1 MINNSIFFKGFHR
14 NPNGDSEIFVGEE
27 KVRGNWVSG
36 YPVKSW
42 PSNPENRGTCKIFSG
57 IVDFGHNGAGVDVIE
72 ETISA
77 YIGIKDRDGQHI
89 FVNDCVEGT
98 FITEFETA
106 SGSSIRSGYF
116 DGKVVL
122 KNGTYGVEGTDSTDD
137 DYFIPFN
144 WIQSCDIKAK
154 GSSFSIEPNDIDAYD
169 MPLEDVI
176 KSLDLCHRNAE
187 DVHNCPICPFGK
199 FGGACQDLLAEA
211 TIRILRENV
220 NRIAETK

>member
-1 MINNSIFFKGFHR
+1 MINNSIFFKGFHK
-14 NPNGDSEIFVGEE
+14 NPNGPSEIFVGEA
-27 KVRGNWVSG
+27 KVSGNWVTG

-42 PSNPENRGTCKIFSG
+42 PDNPENRGTCKIFSG
-57 IVDFGHNGAGVDVIE
+57 IVEFNAKGAGVDVIE

-77 YIGIKDRDGQHI
+77 YIGIKDKDGQHI

-98 FITEFETA
+98 YDTE
-106 SGSSIRSGYF
+106 ICSGYF

-137 DYFIPFN
+137 EYFIPFS
-144 WIQSCDIKAK
+144 WIESCDIKAK
-154 GSSFSIEPNDIDAYD
+154 GSSFNIEPNDIDAYE

-220 NRIAETK
+220 NRITEMK